1 MRILVYEH
9 LTAQGIGRDPADP
22 MHAMYREGLAM
33 RDALAEDFRKL
44 PGVEVVFTEHDLA
57 VVIAPET
64 DGVLLELANRFAATI
79 LGPTPAAIALT
90 SDKLALCTHW
100 RECGIPTPAATDR
113 EPTPCEA
120 FPVVWKPRDGCGS
133 TATFLLKDAFEV
145 AQAKA
150 SVGSSI
156 APPAIA
162 LGECG
167 LPTEPSI
174 LAAHAGP
181 MILQEFA
188 PGRAASIAFLCGPN
202 GNVPL
207 IPAFQSLST
216 DGRFKYLGGE
226 LPIPADR
233 AERAVRLATRAIAC
247 VPGLKGYVGV
257 DLVLGDAA
265 DGSQDFAIEINPRLT
280 TSYVGLRAL
289 AEFNIAEAM
298 LRIARGAVPPEMRW
312 KAVRVRFEPDGMV
325 APVDQV

>member
-1 MRILVYEH
+1 MRTFVYEH
-9 LTAQGIGRDPADP
+9 LTAQGIGCNPADP
-22 MHAMYREGLAM
+22 MHAMYLEGLAM
-33 RDALAEDFRKL
+33 RDAVAEDLRKL
-44 PGVEVVFTEHDLA
+44 AGVEVAFADRAHDLA

-64 DGVLLELANRFAATI
+64 EGVLLGLAKQFASTI

-90 SDKLALCTHW
+90 SDKLALANHW
-100 RECGIPTPAATDR
+100 REYGIRTPATTDR

-133 TATFLLKDAFEV
+133 TATFLLKDAFDV
-145 AQAKA
+145 ARAK
-150 SVGSSI
+150 GSNEHS
-156 APPAIA
+156 
-162 LGECG
+162 
-167 LPTEPSI
+167 
-174 LAAHAGP
+174 GP
-181 MILQEFA
+181 MLLQEFVR
-188 PGRAASIAFLCGPN
+188 GRAASLAFLCGPN

-226 LPIPADR
+226 LPIPANLS
-233 AERAVRLATRAIAC
+233 ARAVRLGTRAIEC

-265 DGSQDFAIEINPRLT
+265 DGSRDFAIEINPRLT

-298 LRIARGAVPPEMRW
+298 LQIARGATPPEMRW
-312 KAVRVRFEPDGMV
+312 KAICIRFEPDGMV